1 MNNVMKRWNNPKYD
15 QQKRQYKIN
24 ETYQQ
29 ACFLWLLNQ
38 FCEIELEPRKHPT
51 KRIASN
57 PIIKTLNF
65 NDDIIELS
73 QLADQRC
80 KELIKESQ
88 YPNKSNDSIM
98 RRIDKNKKIFIHNF
112 LIDLLVEKGYFFN
125 FKLSKKSERGIQI
138 QRITH
143 IFFQNELLI
152 SGDNILKLGEDVCVL
167 LNHSVEN
174 KTSMTFKKNDLFVS
188 FQLKCYQ

>member
-88 YPNKSNDSIM
+88 YPNKSNELW
-98 RRIDKNKKIFIHNF
+98 KAEWQQCLHPP
-112 LIDLLVEKGYFFN
+112 V
-125 FKLSKKSERGIQI
+125 KLQTSLRY
-138 QRITH
+138 
-143 IFFQNELLI
+143 LI
-152 SGDNILKLGEDVCVL
+152 SVKRETILLHLQLFTEVHITCLVL
-167 LNHSVEN
+167 P
-174 KTSMTFKKNDLFVS
+174 
-188 FQLKCYQ
+188 